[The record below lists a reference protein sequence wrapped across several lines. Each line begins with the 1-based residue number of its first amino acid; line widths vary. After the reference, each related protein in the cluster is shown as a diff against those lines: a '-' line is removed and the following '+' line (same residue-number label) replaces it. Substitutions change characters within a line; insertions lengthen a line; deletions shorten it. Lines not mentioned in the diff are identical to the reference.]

1 MKNTCKIKMLFLL
14 ILCNIVFSSVIGFKD
29 MQGGY
34 EHVLTT
40 REIDEGETLSFEVLT
55 IPIGA
60 TVYLD
65 NKPIGATFSQNCF
78 EWTPDKGQAGG
89 YTLYFTIYPEDPEEL
104 SYTKLLSISVSKTN
118 FKILVNN
125 PFFHMI
131 SANGGG
137 DIEITVDQIPEG
149 AILQGNQYGPKLLT
163 WTPVD
168 SQVGLHTLVCRATSY
183 YEGDKFEDVRILK
196 LNVTRLEYNAF
207 RYDFNDDGVVD
218 QIDFAMFAEYWL
230 NGIPVV
236 GESTMYFTYFM
247 NYMNWNIKSK
257 G

>member
-1 MKNTCKIKMLFLL
+1 MSKFIL
-14 ILCNIVFSSVIGFKD
+14 ILLVVLSGELFGIIIGFKD
-29 MQGGY
+29 TQGGY
-34 EHVLTT
+34 EHTLTT

-65 NKPIGATFSQNCF
+65 NKPIGATFFQNCF
-78 EWTPDKGQAGG
+78 EWTPDKGQAGN
-89 YTLYFTIYPEDPEEL
+89 YMMYFTIHPENPDEP
-104 SYTKLLSISVSKTN
+104 SYTKLMPVSVSKTN

-137 DIEITVDQIPEG
+137 DIEITVDELPEG
-149 AILQGNQYGPKLLT
+149 ATLQGNQYGPKLLT

-168 SQVGLHTLVCRATSY
+168 SQVGLHLLVCRATSY
-183 YEGDKFEDVRILK
+183 FEGDKFEDVRFLK
-196 LNVTRLEYNAF
+196 LNVTRLDYDAF
-207 RYDFNDDGVVD
+207 KYDFNDDGVVD

-230 NGIPVV
+230 SGTHATSEP
-236 GESTMYFTYFM
+236 SLYFTYFM
-247 NYMNWNIKSK
+247 NYMNWNIKLK